1 MSQWFCSLICKLNLV
16 ICEVPSGTSK
26 NLSYHEFANHLALN
40 CMLVS
45 EHAVDAIDGQRKETV
60 SLGTWNIS
68 DTAFKEQIYS
78 CS

>member
-1 MSQWFCSLICKLNLV
+1 
-16 ICEVPSGTSK
+16 
-26 NLSYHEFANHLALN
+26 
-40 CMLVS
+40 MLVS